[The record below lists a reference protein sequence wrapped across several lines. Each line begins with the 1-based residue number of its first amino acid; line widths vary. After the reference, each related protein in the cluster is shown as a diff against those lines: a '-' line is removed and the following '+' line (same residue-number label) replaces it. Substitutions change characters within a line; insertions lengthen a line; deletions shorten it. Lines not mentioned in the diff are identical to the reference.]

1 MKGYDPS
8 YLDHLSAVLQRV
20 FVDLGVLRRRQ
31 KHQGARYAQ
40 WVERLLQM
48 VVTDGDGT
56 EDTTAELTDS
66 KVEKLVFMTNY
77 YNAQADRNNAQ
88 ADRKII
94 LQESPGKNRGGK
106 FFSVYRRFRLLGRWR
121 RQAWPQRDFFPP
133 DLSVVPDP
141 PEEYRNLEPTTTRE
155 KILLR
160 GRFRRRQQPIY
171 QKLEHNWLPP

>member
-121 RQAWPQRDFFPP
+121 RQAWPQRDFFH
-133 DLSVVPDP
+133 LTFRSS
-141 PEEYRNLEPTTTRE
+141 LTR
-155 KILLR
+155 
-160 GRFRRRQQPIY
+160 
-171 QKLEHNWLPP
+171 QKNTGMAIVMVGMMMIWTHKGVHG